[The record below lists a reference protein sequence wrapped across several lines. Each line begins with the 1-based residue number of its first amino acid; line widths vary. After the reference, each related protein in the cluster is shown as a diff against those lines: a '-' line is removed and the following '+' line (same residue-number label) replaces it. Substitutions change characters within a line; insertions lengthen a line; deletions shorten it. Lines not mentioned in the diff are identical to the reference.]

1 MYNISLGISSVDN
14 LDLNFTSN
22 PSLLTWFP
30 PSFYSDDIPQG
41 SITTYLVIVKSKDGS
56 MIINVNTT
64 DTFYQLPSNLTLCK
78 FYTAS
83 VTAFIEQYN
92 SIVATIT
99 EQNTGSKIIL
109 NVYCM
114 L

>member
-14 LDLNFTSN
+14 LDLDFTSS
-22 PSLLTWFP
+22 PTLTWSP

-41 SITTYLVIVKSKDGS
+41 SVTRYHVYVKSKDGS
-56 MIINVNTT
+56 VIVDVNTT
-64 DTFYQLPSNLTLCK
+64 DTFYQLPSNLTVCGSYNVSLKAFVKQYSSLLTK
-78 FYTAS
+78 FTKQ
-83 VTAFIEQYN
+83 I
-92 SIVATIT
+92 
-99 EQNTGSKIIL
+99 TGSKITL